1 MRIVAVSPHED
12 NNYMLMFCRA
22 GAAEQLTYRMEG
34 ISNGCG
40 QSADICVECKRFLA
54 LAKTFTGDV
63 RLIFAE
69 KELQIVVESSQYNLT
84 ILSARLPELKIPEG
98 GVCLSTGFLQ
108 EAMKHCS
115 AAITKD
121 AVGARGGIEINIADD
136 GSAVCWSAQNSCVAK
151 YVVPPACCNQAVK
164 LILLP
169 LNIQHIAELAEL
181 GEVRLVSSAQ
191 GIFVTAPRFDYMCQ
205 SVSGSFPDCK
215 KVAASNSETK
225 CITINKSKLLAAIS
239 RASVIVG
246 DEIGSKIKICSD
258 AERLYIEAVSIAGT
272 GIESIALDAAIG
284 QDEDTN
290 YFSAGRLYRLIYNCR
305 GDSVTI
311 GSNGKYKPI
320 FVRATGS
327 DSFYIVAS
335 MKG

>member
-1 MRIVAVSPHED
+1 M
-12 NNYMLMFCRA
+12 
-22 GAAEQLTYRMEG
+22 
-34 ISNGCG
+34 
-40 QSADICVECKRFLA
+40 
-54 LAKTFTGDV
+54 AKTFTGDV
-63 RLIFAE
+63 KLVFAE

-98 GVCLSTGFLQ
+98 GVCLSTSFLQ

-136 GSAVCWSAQNSCVAK
+136 GSAVCWSAQSSCVAK
-151 YVVPPACCNQAVK
+151 YVVPSACCNQAVK

-181 GEVRLVSSAQ
+181 SEVRLISNMQ
-191 GIFVTAPRFDYMCQ
+191 GIYVTAPRFDYMCQ
-205 SVSGSFPDCK
+205 SVSGSLPDCE
-215 KVAASNSETK
+215 KVATSNKETK
-225 CITINKSKLLAAIS
+225 RITINKNKLLAAIS

-246 DEIGSKIKICSD
+246 DEVGSKIKICSD
-258 AERLYIEAVSIAGT
+258 AEHLYIEAVSVVGT
-272 GIESIALDAAIG
+272 GIESIALDSSEG
-284 QDEDTN
+284 ENEETN

-327 DSFYIVAS
+327 DSFYIIAS